1 MNINSYKEII
11 AHLNLTDE
19 QKEAIYR
26 LKQFEYVVENVKE
39 HIGDMY
45 DAESISREEE
55 LYAIEHV
62 EELAERF
69 INKYQDSSQAE
80 NDIYESMI
88 HDFLRDHLKKF
99 KVPVTWEMY
108 GTVEVYAENAEK
120 ANLYVQNNPDEFGLP
135 LNKDYV
141 DDSFRLSADNIEENI
156 AMTEVLNHD

>member
-1 MNINSYKEII
+1 MNINSYKKII
-11 AHLNLTDE
+11 ALLNLTDE

-26 LKQFEYVVENVKE
+26 IKQFEYVVENVKE

-88 HDFLRDHLKKF
+88 HDFLRDRLKKF

-108 GTVEVYAENAEK
+108 GTVEVYAEDAEK
-120 ANLYVQNNPDEFGLP
+120 ANLYVQNNLDEFGLP
-135 LNKDYV
+135 LDKGYV

-156 AMTEVLNHD
+156 AMTEVFSHD